1 MVLKPVSDS
10 REMLDYRDSKAP
22 QFGLVADTRLH
33 EDLRRVYRT
42 KRQNHLAPCVN
53 ATGASFIGNLHA
65 GGSLAF
71 ESYPRHQCVREHGE
85 IWLVH
90 VREDIRAENGLAFSI
105 ANAHVGSGCA
115 TIGLHDAAV
124 LIFKDRNPKR
134 AYSLKQGSNGW
145 SRIVLERLDK
155 YRPRFRDI
163 LHRVPHASPRCGDKY
178 QEPIHNP
185 TLNPPFVMQ

>member
-90 VREDIRAENGLAFSI
+90 VREDIRSENGLAFSI
-105 ANAHVGSGCA
+105 ANAHVGTGCA
-115 TIGLHDAAV
+115 TIGFHDASV
-124 LIFKDRNPKR
+124 LILKDRNPKR
-134 AYSLKQGSNGW
+134 AYGLKQGCSHRF
-145 SRIVLERLDK
+145 RILRWLDK
-155 YRPRFRDI
+155 YRSAGPAMFWIGRPLPILDAAINIKYRFIAPCWVPR
-163 LHRVPHASPRCGDKY
+163 L
-178 QEPIHNP
+178 
-185 TLNPPFVMQ
+185 